1 MKDSGGQSGFCLGL
15 SEDLKKM
22 LAVSRAAGGDYRDG
36 DCRADRVDQLDVK
49 AWIGVIFRL
58 PT

>member
-15 SEDLKKM
+15 GEDLKKM

-49 AWIGVIFRL
+49 A
-58 PT
+58 